1 MRRVI
6 LLISLA
12 LAVLGC
18 TGEEPV
24 QPKEHELTPEEQVK
38 QHLDDT
44 FSEFV
49 VALDPATMEWTE
61 DYILTHSTLDLELD
75 GTFVYRFIRDNTIL
89 VTVRLNLIRG
99 DWRVEAKLHGGL
111 EVKGYVKPTLSVDWT
126 EWENNWDLDVYDQG
140 TAVAKLGVEA
150 FSRQNAGEVELQL
163 VPVFRFPDGTSYSVT
178 TLVLIEPLIDY
189 LLENV
194 LSTS

>member
-1 MRRVI
+1 MRRVF
-6 LLISLA
+6 LLIILA
-12 LAVLGC
+12 LAVPGC
-18 TGEEPV
+18 TKEEPV
-24 QPKEHELTPEEQVK
+24 QPKEHVLTPEEQVK

-49 VALDPATMEWTE
+49 VALDPDTMEWTE
-61 DYILTHSTLDLELD
+61 DYILSHSTLDIELD
-75 GTFVYRFIRDNTIL
+75 GTFVYRFIRDNNVL
-89 VTVRLNLIRG
+89 LTVRLNLIREN
-99 DWRVEAKLHGGL
+99 WKVEAKLLGGL
-111 EVKGYVKPTLSVDWT
+111 EVKGYVKPTLSPDWS

-140 TAVAKLGVEA
+140 TAVAKLGVEV
-150 FSRQNAGEVELQL
+150 FSRYQAAEADLQL

>member
-1 MRRVI
+1 MRRVF
-6 LLISLA
+6 LLIILA
-12 LAVLGC
+12 LAVPGC
-18 TGEEPV
+18 TKEEPV
-24 QPKEHELTPEEQVK
+24 QPKKHVLTPEEQVK

-49 VALDPATMEWTE
+49 VALDPDTMEWTE
-61 DYILTHSTLDLELD
+61 DYILSHSTLDIELD
-75 GTFVYRFIRDNTIL
+75 GTFVYRFIRDNNVL
-89 VTVRLNLIRG
+89 LTVRLNLNREN
-99 DWRVEAKLHGGL
+99 WKVEAKLLGGL
-111 EVKGYVKPTLSVDWT
+111 EVKGYVKPTLSPDWT

-140 TAVAKLGVEA
+140 TAVAKLGVEV
-150 FSRQNAGEVELQL
+150 FSRYQAAEADLQL